1 MNKAV
6 IYARVSS
13 VGDRQSTDR
22 QIEDLTRYA
31 EGKGLEVIRIFQEHV
46 SGAKSN
52 REREVLAE
60 CLEFCRA
67 ERPGTLMVTELS
79 RLGRS
84 TVEVLKAVED
94 LTAAGVNVFI
104 LDLNLSTL
112 DEEGR
117 ENPVAKMVLTVLALG
132 AEMERKLILGRLNS
146 GRELAK
152 RKGVRMGRPKG
163 SSLSDDALAA
173 KYPEVVKHIRKG
185 KNSIREI
192 AKLTGVSVSTIQRVK
207 SAMYNKALAPG
218 QKDLERGNVCRQKD
232 GESVEEFL
240 KRMWEED

>member
-1 MNKAV
+1 MNTSV

-13 VGDRQSTDR
+13 IGDRQSTER

-31 EGKGLEVIRIFQEHV
+31 EGKGYEIVKVFQEHI

-52 REREVLAE
+52 QERGVLSE
-60 CLEFCRA
+60 CLEFCRT
-67 ERPGTLMVTELS
+67 EHPGTLMVTELS

-112 DEEGR
+112 DDEGK

-152 RKGVRMGRPKG
+152 KKGVRMGRPKG
-163 SSLSDDALAA
+163 SALSVEDLMA
-173 KYPEVVKHIRKG
+173 KYPEVVKHLRKG

-192 AKLTGVSVSTIQRVK
+192 AKLTGVSVSTVQRVK
-207 SAMYNKALAPG
+207 LIQQDEA
-218 QKDLERGNVCRQKD
+218 
-232 GESVEEFL
+232 
-240 KRMWEED
+240 

>member
-1 MNKAV
+1 MSNKTV
-6 IYARVSS
+6 LYARVSS
-13 VGDRQSTDR
+13 SGDRQSTDR

-31 EGKGLEVIRIFQEHV
+31 EGKGLEVVRIFQEHV

-52 REREVLAE
+52 QERGVLSE
-60 CLEFCRA
+60 CLEFCRT
-67 ERPGTLMVTELS
+67 EHPGTLMVTELS

-84 TVEVLKAVED
+84 TVEVLKAIEE
-94 LTAAGVNVFI
+94 LTKVGVNVFI

-152 RKGVRMGRPKG
+152 KRGVAMGRPKG
-163 SSLSDDALAA
+163 TTEDLLQ
-173 KYPEVVKHIRKG
+173 KYPEVVRRLRKG

-207 SAMYNKALAPG
+207 ASL
-218 QKDLERGNVCRQKD
+218 
-232 GESVEEFL
+232 S
-240 KRMWEED
+240 

>member
-1 MNKAV
+1 MNRAV

-13 VGDRQSTDR
+13 AGDRQSTDR
-22 QIEDLTRYA
+22 QIEDLMRYA
-31 EGKGLEVIRIFQEHV
+31 EGKGHEIVKIFQEHV

-52 REREVLAE
+52 QERGVLSE
-60 CLEFCRA
+60 CLEFCKT
-67 ERPGTLMVTELS
+67 EHPGTLMVTELS

-84 TVEVLKAVED
+84 TGEVLKAVED

-112 DEEGR
+112 DDEGK

-152 RKGVRMGRPKG
+152 KKGVRMGRPRG
-163 SSLSDDALAA
+163 SALSADDLQA
-173 KYPEVVKHIRKG
+173 KYPEVVKHLRKG

-192 AKLTGVSVSTIQRVK
+192 AKLTGLSVSTIQRVK
-207 SAMYNKALAPG
+207 ASL
-218 QKDLERGNVCRQKD
+218 
-232 GESVEEFL
+232 S
-240 KRMWEED
+240 

>member
-1 MNKAV
+1 MKAA

-13 VGDRQSTDR
+13 IGERQSTDR
-22 QIEDLTRYA
+22 QIEGLTRYA
-31 EGKGLEVIRIFQEHV
+31 EGKGLEIVRIFQEHI

-52 REREVLAE
+52 QERGVLSE

-94 LTAAGVNVFI
+94 LTAAGVNVYV
-104 LDLNLSTL
+104 LDIDLSTL
-112 DEEGR
+112 DGEGK

-132 AEMERKLILGRLNS
+132 AEMERKFILGRLNS

-163 SSLSDDALAA
+163 SSLSDEALAA
-173 KYPEVVKHIRKG
+173 KYPEVLRHLRKG

-192 AKLTGVSVSTIQRVK
+192 AKLTGVSVSTVQRVK
-207 SAMYNKALAPG
+207 KSLT
-218 QKDLERGNVCRQKD
+218 
-232 GESVEEFL
+232 
-240 KRMWEED
+240 

>member
-1 MNKAV
+1 MNPTAV

-13 VGDRQSTDR
+13 TGDRQSTDR
-22 QIEDLTRYA
+22 QIADLTRYA
-31 EGKGLEVIRIFQEHV
+31 DNKGLEVVRIFQEHV

-60 CLEFCRA
+60 CQEFCRA

-94 LTAAGVNVFI
+94 LTAVGVNVYV
-104 LDLNLSTL
+104 LDLDLSTL
-112 DEEGR
+112 DGEGK

-152 RKGVRMGRPKG
+152 KRGVAMGRPKG
-163 SSLSDDALAA
+163 ATDDLLQ
-173 KYPEVVKHIRKG
+173 KYPEVVKHLRKE

-192 AKLTGVSVSTIQRVK
+192 AKLTGVSISTVQRVK
-207 SAMYNKALAPG
+207 ASL
-218 QKDLERGNVCRQKD
+218 
-232 GESVEEFL
+232 
-240 KRMWEED
+240 

>member
-1 MNKAV
+1 MNRTV

-13 VGDRQSTDR
+13 AGDRQSTDR

-31 EGKGLEVIRIFQEHV
+31 EGKGLDVIQIFKEHI
-46 SGAKSN
+46 SGARTNK
-52 REREVLAE
+52 EREVLAE

-67 ERPGTLMVTELS
+67 EHPGTLMVTELS

-94 LTAAGVNVFI
+94 LTAAGVNTYI

-112 DEEGR
+112 DERGE

-152 RKGVRMGRPKG
+152 KRGVAMGRPKG
-163 SSLSDDALAA
+163 ATDDLLQ
-173 KYPEVVKHIRKG
+173 KYPDVVRYLRKG
-185 KNSIREI
+185 RNSIREI
-192 AKLTGVSVSTIQRVK
+192 AKLTGVSVSTVQRVK
-207 SAMYNKALAPG
+207 GSL
-218 QKDLERGNVCRQKD
+218 
-232 GESVEEFL
+232 S
-240 KRMWEED
+240 

>member
-1 MNKAV
+1 MNHTAV

-13 VGDRQSTDR
+13 MGDRQSTER

-31 EGKGLEVIRIFQEHV
+31 EGKGYEIINIFQEYV

-52 REREVLAE
+52 QERGVLSE
-60 CLEFCRA
+60 CLEFCRT
-67 ERPGTLMVTELS
+67 EHPGTLMVTELS

-94 LTAAGVNVFI
+94 LTAAGVNIDI

-112 DEEGR
+112 DERGD

-146 GRELAK
+146 GRALAK
-152 RKGVRMGRPKG
+152 TKGVRMGRPKG
-163 SSLSDDALAA
+163 TALSADDIQA
-173 KYPEVVKHIRKG
+173 KYPEVVKHLRKG

-192 AKLTGVSVSTIQRVK
+192 AKLTGVSVSTVQRVK
-207 SAMYNKALAPG
+207 SSIVSNTT
-218 QKDLERGNVCRQKD
+218 R
-232 GESVEEFL
+232 
-240 KRMWEED
+240 

>member
-1 MNKAV
+1 MSHMAV

-13 VGDRQSTDR
+13 MGDRQSTER

-31 EGKGLEVIRIFQEHV
+31 EDKGYDIVKVFQEHI

-52 REREVLAE
+52 QERGALSE
-60 CLEFCRA
+60 CLEFCKA

-84 TVEVLKAVED
+84 TVEVLKAVEE
-94 LTAAGVNVFI
+94 LTATGVNTYI

-112 DEEGR
+112 DERGE

-146 GRELAK
+146 GRTLAK
-152 RKGVRMGRPKG
+152 SKGIKMGRPKG
-163 SSLSDDALAA
+163 SALTNEDIQA
-173 KYPEVVKHIRKG
+173 KYPEVVRHLRKD

-192 AKLTGVSVSTIQRVK
+192 AKLTGVSVSTVQRVK
-207 SAMYNKALAPG
+207 ASL
-218 QKDLERGNVCRQKD
+218 
-232 GESVEEFL
+232 
-240 KRMWEED
+240 

>member
-13 VGDRQSTDR
+13 AGDRQSTDR
-22 QIEDLTRYA
+22 QIEDLTRHA
-31 EGKGLEVIRIFQEHV
+31 EGKGLEVIRIFQEHI
-46 SGAKSN
+46 SGAKAN
-52 REREVLAE
+52 AEREALTE
-60 CLEFCRA
+60 CLEFCKT
-67 ERPGTLMVTELS
+67 EHPGTLMVTELS

-94 LTAAGVNVFI
+94 LTAAGVNTYI

-152 RKGVRMGRPKG
+152 KKGVRMGRPRG
-163 SSLSDDALAA
+163 SALSADDLQA
-173 KYPEVVKHIRKG
+173 KYPEVVKHLRKG

-192 AKLTGVSVSTIQRVK
+192 AKLTGLSVSTIQRVK
-207 SAMYNKALAPG
+207 ASL
-218 QKDLERGNVCRQKD
+218 
-232 GESVEEFL
+232 S
-240 KRMWEED
+240 

>member
-1 MNKAV
+1 MERKKTV

-31 EGKGLEVIRIFQEHV
+31 EGKGYEIVKVFQEHI
-46 SGAKSN
+46 SGTKTN
-52 REREVLAE
+52 QERGVLSE
-60 CLEFCRA
+60 CLEFCRT

-152 RKGVRMGRPKG
+152 KRGIRMGRPKG
-163 SSLSDDALAA
+163 ATDDLLT
-173 KYPEVVKHIRKG
+173 KYPDVVKHIRKG

-192 AKLTGVSVSTIQRVK
+192 AKLTGISVSTVQRVK
-207 SAMYNKALAPG
+207 RSLN
-218 QKDLERGNVCRQKD
+218 
-232 GESVEEFL
+232 
-240 KRMWEED
+240 

>member
-1 MNKAV
+1 MSHTAV

-13 VGDRQSTDR
+13 MGDRQSTER

-31 EGKGLEVIRIFQEHV
+31 EDKGYDIVKVFQEHI

-52 REREVLAE
+52 QVRGALSE
-60 CLEFCRA
+60 CLEFCKA

-84 TVEVLKAVED
+84 TVEVLKAVEE
-94 LTAAGVNVFI
+94 LTAAGVNTYI

-112 DEEGR
+112 DERGED
-117 ENPVAKMVLTVLALG
+117 NPVAKMVLTVLALG

-146 GRELAK
+146 GRTLAK
-152 RKGVRMGRPKG
+152 SKGIKMGRPKG
-163 SSLSDDALAA
+163 SALTNEDIQA
-173 KYPEVVKHIRKG
+173 KYPEVVRHLRKD

-192 AKLTGVSVSTIQRVK
+192 AKLTGVSVSTVQRVK
-207 SAMYNKALAPG
+207 ASL
-218 QKDLERGNVCRQKD
+218 
-232 GESVEEFL
+232 
-240 KRMWEED
+240 

>member
-1 MNKAV
+1 MNHTAV

-13 VGDRQSTDR
+13 MGDRQSTER

-31 EGKGLEVIRIFQEHV
+31 EGKGYEIINIFQEHV
-46 SGAKSN
+46 SGAKTN
-52 REREVLAE
+52 QERGVLSE
-60 CLEFCRA
+60 CLEFCKT
-67 ERPGTLMVTELS
+67 EHPGILMVTELS

-94 LTAAGVNVFI
+94 LTAAGVNIYI

-112 DEEGR
+112 DERGE

-146 GRELAK
+146 GRALAK
-152 RKGVRMGRPKG
+152 SKGVKMGRPKG
-163 SSLSDDALAA
+163 SALTKDDLQA
-173 KYPEVVKHIRKG
+173 KYPEVVKHLRKG

-207 SAMYNKALAPG
+207 ASI
-218 QKDLERGNVCRQKD
+218 E
-232 GESVEEFL
+232 
-240 KRMWEED
+240 

>member
-1 MNKAV
+1 MSHTAV

-13 VGDRQSTDR
+13 LGERQSTDR
-22 QIEDLTRYA
+22 QIEDLTRCA
-31 EGKGLEVIRIFQEHV
+31 EGKGYEIVKVFQEHI

-52 REREVLAE
+52 QEREVLSE
-60 CLEFCRA
+60 CLEYCQDT
-67 ERPGTLMVTELS
+67 RPNTLMVTELS

-84 TVEVLKAVED
+84 TVEVLKAVEEM
-94 LTAAGVNVFI
+94 TIARVNVFI

-112 DEEGR
+112 DEDKQ

-152 RKGVRMGRPKG
+152 RKGVRMGRPAG
-163 SSLSDDALAA
+163 SSLTREELLA
-173 KYPEVVKHIRKG
+173 KYPEVVKHLKKG

-192 AKLTGVSVSTIQRVK
+192 AKLTGVSVSTIQRI
-207 SAMYNKALAPG
+207 KASIGKML
-218 QKDLERGNVCRQKD
+218 
-232 GESVEEFL
+232 
-240 KRMWEED
+240 

>member
-1 MNKAV
+1 MNTSV

-13 VGDRQSTDR
+13 IGDRQSTER

-31 EGKGLEVIRIFQEHV
+31 EGKGYEIVKVFQEHI

-52 REREVLAE
+52 QERGVLSE
-60 CLEFCRA
+60 CLEFCRT
-67 ERPGTLMVTELS
+67 EHPGTLMVTELS

-112 DEEGR
+112 DDEGKK
-117 ENPVAKMVLTVLALG
+117 NPVAKMVLTVLALG

-152 RKGVRMGRPKG
+152 KKGVRMGRPKG
-163 SSLSDDALAA
+163 SALSVEDLMA
-173 KYPEVVKHIRKG
+173 KYPEVVKHLRKG

-192 AKLTGVSVSTIQRVK
+192 AKLTGVSVSTVQRVK
-207 SAMYNKALAPG
+207 LIQQDEA
-218 QKDLERGNVCRQKD
+218 
-232 GESVEEFL
+232 
-240 KRMWEED
+240 

>member
-1 MNKAV
+1 MNRAV

-13 VGDRQSTDR
+13 AGDRQSTDR

-31 EGKGLEVIRIFQEHV
+31 GGKGYEIVKVFQEHI

-52 REREVLAE
+52 QERGVLSE
-60 CLEFCRA
+60 CLEFCKA
-67 ERPGTLMVTELS
+67 EHPGTLMVTELS

-94 LTAAGVNVFI
+94 LTAAGVSIYI

-112 DEEGR
+112 DERGD

-152 RKGVRMGRPKG
+152 KKGVKMGRPKG
-163 SSLSDDALAA
+163 SALSKEDIQT

-192 AKLTGVSVSTIQRVK
+192 AKLTGLSVSTIQRVNA
-207 SAMYNKALAPG
+207 SL
-218 QKDLERGNVCRQKD
+218 
-232 GESVEEFL
+232 S
-240 KRMWEED
+240 

>member
-1 MNKAV
+1 MNRTV

-13 VGDRQSTDR
+13 AGDRQSTDR
-22 QIEDLTRYA
+22 QIEDLMRYA
-31 EGKGLEVIRIFQEHV
+31 EGKGHEIVKIFQEHV

-52 REREVLAE
+52 QERGVLSE
-60 CLEFCRA
+60 CLEFCKT
-67 ERPGTLMVTELS
+67 EHPGTLMVPELS

-112 DEEGR
+112 DDEGK

-152 RKGVRMGRPKG
+152 KKGVRMGRPRG
-163 SSLSDDALAA
+163 SALSADDLQA
-173 KYPEVVKHIRKG
+173 KYPEVVKHLRKG

-192 AKLTGVSVSTIQRVK
+192 AKLTGLSVSTIQRVK
-207 SAMYNKALAPG
+207 ASL
-218 QKDLERGNVCRQKD
+218 
-232 GESVEEFL
+232 S
-240 KRMWEED
+240 

>member
-1 MNKAV
+1 MNHTAV

-13 VGDRQSTDR
+13 MGDRQSTER

-31 EGKGLEVIRIFQEHV
+31 EGKGYEIMRVFQEHV

-52 REREVLAE
+52 QERGVLSE
-60 CLEFCRA
+60 CLEFCKT
-67 ERPGTLMVTELS
+67 EHPGTLMVTELS

-94 LTAAGVNVFI
+94 LTAAGVNTYI

-112 DEEGR
+112 DERGE

-146 GRELAK
+146 GRALAK
-152 RKGVRMGRPKG
+152 SKGIKMGRPKG
-163 SSLSDDALAA
+163 SALTNEDIQA
-173 KYPEVVKHIRKG
+173 KYPEVVRHLRKG

-192 AKLTGVSVSTIQRVK
+192 AKLTGFSISTVQRVK
-207 SAMYNKALAPG
+207 AS
-218 QKDLERGNVCRQKD
+218 LEVTVR
-232 GESVEEFL
+232 
-240 KRMWEED
+240 

>member
-1 MNKAV
+1 M
-6 IYARVSS
+6 
-13 VGDRQSTDR
+13 
-22 QIEDLTRYA
+22 
-31 EGKGLEVIRIFQEHV
+31 

-67 ERPGTLMVTELS
+67 ERPSTLMVTELS

-84 TVEVLKAVED
+84 TVEVLKAVEE
-94 LTAAGVNVFI
+94 LTAAGVNTYI
-104 LDLNLSTL
+104 LDLNLSTI
-112 DEEGR
+112 DERGE

-152 RKGVRMGRPKG
+152 KRGVAMGRPKG
-163 SSLSDDALAA
+163 SSLSDEALVA
-173 KYPEVVKHIRKG
+173 KYPEVVKHLKKG

-207 SAMYNKALAPG
+207 STL
-218 QKDLERGNVCRQKD
+218 
-232 GESVEEFL
+232 
-240 KRMWEED
+240 

>member
-1 MNKAV
+1 MKTV

-13 VGDRQSTDR
+13 MGDRQSTER

-31 EGKGLEVIRIFQEHV
+31 EGKGYEIVKVFQEHI

-52 REREVLAE
+52 QERGVLSE
-60 CLEFCRA
+60 CLEFCRT

-94 LTAAGVNVFI
+94 LTAAGVNTYI

-112 DEEGR
+112 DERGE

-152 RKGVRMGRPKG
+152 KKGVRMGRPKG
-163 SSLSDDALAA
+163 SSLSEKEMVE
-173 KYPEVVKHIRKG
+173 KYPEVIKHLNRE

-192 AKLTGVSVSTIQRVK
+192 SKLTGVSTSTVQRVK
-207 SAMYNKALAPG
+207 KAKMTWNNIIKFEPLN
-218 QKDLERGNVCRQKD
+218 L
-232 GESVEEFL
+232 EEF
-240 KRMWEED
+240 D

>member
-1 MNKAV
+1 MNHTAA

-13 VGDRQSTDR
+13 MGDRQSTER

-31 EGKGLEVIRIFQEHV
+31 EGKGYEIMRVFQEHV

-52 REREVLAE
+52 QERGVLSE
-60 CLEFCRA
+60 CLEFCKT
-67 ERPGTLMVTELS
+67 EHPGTLMVTELS

-84 TVEVLKAVED
+84 TVEVLKAVEA
-94 LTAAGVNVFI
+94 LTAAGVNIYI

-112 DEEGR
+112 DERGE

-146 GRELAK
+146 GRALA
-152 RKGVRMGRPKG
+152 RSKGVKMGRPKG
-163 SSLSDDALAA
+163 STLTKDELLA
-173 KYPEVVKHIRKG
+173 KYPEVVRHLKKG

-192 AKLTGVSVSTIQRVK
+192 SKLTGVSVSTVQRVK
-207 SAMYNKALAPG
+207 AS
-218 QKDLERGNVCRQKD
+218 QDI
-232 GESVEEFL
+232 STL
-240 KRMWEED
+240 KHIIEN

>member
-1 MNKAV
+1 MSHKAV

-13 VGDRQSTDR
+13 IGERQSTDR

-31 EGKGLEVIRIFQEHV
+31 EGKSLEVIRIFQEHV

-67 ERPGTLMVTELS
+67 ERPGILMVTELS

-94 LTAAGVNVFI
+94 LTAAGVNVYV
-104 LDLNLSTL
+104 LDIDLSTL
-112 DEEGR
+112 DGEGK

-163 SSLSDDALAA
+163 SSLSDEALAA
-173 KYPEVVKHIRKG
+173 KYPEVLRHLRKG

-207 SAMYNKALAPG
+207 KSLN
-218 QKDLERGNVCRQKD
+218 
-232 GESVEEFL
+232 
-240 KRMWEED
+240 

>member
-1 MNKAV
+1 MSKAV

-13 VGDRQSTDR
+13 VGDRQSTER
-22 QIEDLTRYA
+22 QIAELTRYA
-31 EGKGLEVIRIFQEHV
+31 ESKGLEVIRIFREHI
-46 SGAKSN
+46 SGAKAN
-52 REREVLAE
+52 AERGVLSE
-60 CLEFCRA
+60 CLDFCRTA
-67 ERPGTLMVTELS
+67 RPDTLMVTELS

-112 DEEGR
+112 DDEGK

-152 RKGVRMGRPKG
+152 KKGVRMGRPKG
-163 SSLSDDALAA
+163 SALSAEELIA
-173 KYPEVVKHIRKG
+173 KYPEVVKHLRKG

-192 AKLTGVSVSTIQRVK
+192 AKLTGVSVSTVQRVK
-207 SAMYNKALAPG
+207 LIQQDEA
-218 QKDLERGNVCRQKD
+218 
-232 GESVEEFL
+232 
-240 KRMWEED
+240 

>member
-1 MNKAV
+1 MSSNRAV

-31 EGKGLEVIRIFQEHV
+31 EGKGLEVIRIFQEHI

-52 REREVLAE
+52 LERGVFSE
-60 CLEFCRA
+60 CLEFCRT
-67 ERPGTLMVTELS
+67 EHPETLMVTELS

-94 LTAAGVNVFI
+94 LTKAGVNTYI

-112 DEEGR
+112 DDEGK

-146 GRELAK
+146 GRALAK
-152 RKGVRMGRPKG
+152 KKGVRMGRPKG
-163 SSLSDDALAA
+163 SSLSDEALTA
-173 KYPEVVKHIRKG
+173 KYPEVVKHLRKG

-207 SAMYNKALAPG
+207 AVLFLSGNK
-218 QKDLERGNVCRQKD
+218 
-232 GESVEEFL
+232 
-240 KRMWEED
+240 

>member
-1 MNKAV
+1 MERKKAV

-13 VGDRQSTDR
+13 LGDRQSTDR

-31 EGKGLEVIRIFQEHV
+31 EGKGLEVVRIFQEHV
-46 SGAKSN
+46 SGAKTN
-52 REREVLAE
+52 QERGVLSE
-60 CLEFCRA
+60 CLEFCR
-67 ERPGTLMVTELS
+67 EEHPDTLMVTELS

-152 RKGVRMGRPKG
+152 KKGVRMGRPKG
-163 SSLSDDALAA
+163 SSLTNKEFLS
-173 KYPEVVKHIRKG
+173 KHPEVVKHLRKG

-207 SAMYNKALAPG
+207 KTLT
-218 QKDLERGNVCRQKD
+218 
-232 GESVEEFL
+232 
-240 KRMWEED
+240 